1 MRVETNAP
9 DKIHGGAKADSRGY
23 LTEVETTRIPN
34 QQGDFSC
41 GPACGVS
48 ELKKH
53 GVDVSESELARLA
66 GTMDIYGTDPTD
78 LAMALNKKLP
88 SNSGIEYRGGYMPE
102 KYDPEKMFD
111 ARTQEGS
118 WLIQINP
125 GSGNHYVVV
134 DKIDNGI
141 VTVLDPWR
149 LEKPSVGNGME
160 ATISKQ
166 KLLEHWKKGDYA
178 FIFPTQASK

>member
-1 MRVETNAP
+1 
-9 DKIHGGAKADSRGY
+9 
-23 LTEVETTRIPN
+23 LTEVESTRIPN
-34 QQGDFSC
+34 QQGDYTC

-48 ELKKH
+48 ELRRH

-78 LAMALNKKLP
+78 LAMAINRKLP
-88 SNSGIEYRGGYMPE
+88 ANSGIEYRGGYLPE

-111 ARTQEGS
+111 TRTQEGS
-118 WLIQINP
+118 WLMQINP
-125 GSGNHYVVV
+125 GGGHHYVVV

-149 LEKPSVGNGME
+149 LEKPGVGNGLE
-160 ATISKQ
+160 ATIPKQ
-166 KLLEHWKKGDYA
+166 QLLEHWKNGDYA
-178 FIFPTQASK
+178 FVFPSKVNK

>member
-1 MRVETNAP
+1 
-9 DKIHGGAKADSRGY
+9 
-23 LTEVETTRIPN
+23 
-34 QQGDFSC
+34 
-41 GPACGVS
+41 
-48 ELKKH
+48 
-53 GVDVSESELARLA
+53 
-66 GTMDIYGTDPTD
+66 
-78 LAMALNKKLP
+78 
-88 SNSGIEYRGGYMPE
+88 MPE
-102 KYDPEKMFD
+102 KYDPEKLFD

-160 ATISKQ
+160 ATISK
-166 KLLEHWKKGDYA
+166 
-178 FIFPTQASK
+178 